1 LVDGGDADGDDCA
14 PDQGRTA
21 ARKATHM
28 TTDSQQLDVPRLVR
42 EAVERCRDHLS
53 PTPLEYSLYL
63 SREIEGEV
71 WLKLDSMQRTS
82 SFKFRGALN
91 KILSLTEAEL
101 DKGVVSASTGNYA
114 LAVAEA
120 MRIRGRRATI
130 YVAEDL
136 EPGRLELLRSH
147 GLDLVIHGTRAWDA
161 EKEARRVGEEE
172 DKIYVS
178 PYNDPMVVGGQGT
191 CGYEISQQLP
201 DLEAA
206 LFACGAGGL
215 LTGSAGWLKSHN
227 PEVHVLG
234 VSPENSP
241 VMYESVR
248 ANKIVEMETLP
259 TLADTCAGGIDLDS
273 ITLPLY
279 QRYGEEIVL
288 LTEKEIEASIRLL
301 FEQHRLVV
309 EGSGALGVGGLLK
322 HRERFKGKK
331 VVAVVCGRNI
341 NLEVFKRIIQ

>member
-1 LVDGGDADGDDCA
+1 MNTVT
-14 PDQGRTA
+14 RN
-21 ARKATHM
+21 
-28 TTDSQQLDVPRLVR
+28 LDVPQLVL
-42 EAVERCRDHLS
+42 EANERCRNHLS

-63 SREIEGEV
+63 SEKIEGEV

-120 MRIRGRRATI
+120 VRIRKHRATI

-136 EPGRLELLRSH
+136 EPSRLELLRVH
-147 GLDLVIHGTRAWDA
+147 GLDLVIHGKGAWDA
-161 EKEARRVGEEE
+161 EKEARRVAEEE
-172 DKIYVS
+172 GKIYVS
-178 PYNDPMVVGGQGT
+178 PYNDPIVVGGQGT
-191 CGYEISQQLP
+191 CGYEISKQLP
-201 DLEAA
+201 DLDVA

-227 PEVHVLG
+227 PNVEAFG

-241 VMYESVR
+241 VMYESMRV
-248 ANKIVEMETLP
+248 NKMVEMETFP
-259 TLADTCAGGIDLDS
+259 TLADTCGGGVDLDS
-273 ITLPLY
+273 ITLELC
-279 QRYGEEIVL
+279 QRYVEEIML
-288 LTEKEIEASIRLL
+288 LTETEIEESIRLL

-309 EGSGALGVGGLLK
+309 EGSGALAVGGLLK
-322 HRERFKGKK
+322 RKEQFKGKR

-341 NLEVFKRIIQ
+341 DLEVFKRIIIE